1 MPIKVRVRLFSYPNF
16 SHKGETMKYLELINR
31 CLLELNYKKVNAFS
45 ELVKN
50 DHKRIMNILNIINKE
65 ICNAEGWN
73 FLLRRTKIQLPAHT
87 TEVENSVNGRI
98 KYLFIDGKRYDF
110 TEDFE
115 PFLTKSAKSATYS
128 SFSNKLLFPE
138 FDKDVTVDIIYY
150 TRFCASDVNNNE
162 KFELEDATDSS
173 LIPEPFA
180 EQLLVYGTCLRL
192 KGNPQYYRFSY
203 WMSMYKEA
211 LANLRSKTAAS
222 TDNAPVISLFR
233 Q

>member
-1 MPIKVRVRLFSYPNF
+1 MN
-16 SHKGETMKYLELINR
+16 YLELINR

-65 ICNAEGWN
+65 ICNTEAWN
-73 FLLRRTKIQLPAHT
+73 FLLRRTRIKLPAHT
-87 TEVENSVNGRI
+87 TEVTNSVNGRI

-115 PFLTKSAKSATYS
+115 PFLSKSAKSGTYS
-128 SFSNKLLFPE
+128 SFSDKLLLPE
-138 FDKDVTVDIIYY
+138 FDKDVMLDIIYY
-150 TRFCASDVNNNE
+150 TRFCANDVSNNE
-162 KFELEDATDSS
+162 KFELENATDSS

-222 TDNAPVISLFR
+222 TENAPVINLFR
-233 Q
+233 N